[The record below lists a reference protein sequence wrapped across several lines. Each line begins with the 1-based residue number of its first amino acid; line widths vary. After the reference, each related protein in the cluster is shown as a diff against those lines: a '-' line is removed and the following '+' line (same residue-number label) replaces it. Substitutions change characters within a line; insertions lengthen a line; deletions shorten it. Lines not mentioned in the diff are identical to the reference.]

1 MQPKSHTN
9 LIILLGFSLILVIM
23 AVLAAIWLTN
33 ITTNKSH
40 ITEIVQDQKKSEFIF
55 DMREAANQRAL
66 SLYRMSILEDPF
78 DQDDEYLKF
87 RKQGENFI
95 KARLALVAAG
105 EAYTEQIAW
114 AAAKPLIQQGTQ
126 NQIAVTERITDGD
139 IEVAHDLM
147 ANHVIPNQNLVLSHL
162 TRMLDLQKRNV
173 SNELSAIN
181 KQNDRAYLQVS
192 LLGGMAIIIGT
203 VIAFFV
209 IRTSTKSEE
218 KLIHAQQESHEA
230 NQHKSIFLANMSHE
244 LRTPLNA
251 IIGYSEMLQEEAADL
266 GEVTFVSDLNKIN
279 SSGQHLLSLIND
291 ILDVSKIEAGKMEI
305 YPEDFSLPTLIE
317 EVSCT
322 IQPLLTENGNVL
334 QINPIDFEAAM
345 HTDLTKLRQILL
357 NLLSNANKF
366 TFRGKINIE
375 LSTSTVQNKSW
386 VNISVQDSG
395 IGMNSEQIEKLF
407 APFTQADAST
417 TRNYGGTGLGLTIS
431 KHFCELMGGNISVTS
446 HPETG
451 STFTISIPNVAAPN
465 SV

>member
-126 NQIAVTERITDGD
+126 NQITVTERITDGD
-139 IEVAHDLM
+139 IEGAHDLM

-266 GEVTFVSDLNKIN
+266 GEVTFVSDLKI
-279 SSGQHLLSLIND
+279 GRAH
-291 ILDVSKIEAGKMEI
+291 V
-305 YPEDFSLPTLIE
+305 
-317 EVSCT
+317 
-322 IQPLLTENGNVL
+322 
-334 QINPIDFEAAM
+334 
-345 HTDLTKLRQILL
+345 
-357 NLLSNANKF
+357 
-366 TFRGKINIE
+366 
-375 LSTSTVQNKSW
+375 
-386 VNISVQDSG
+386 
-395 IGMNSEQIEKLF
+395 
-407 APFTQADAST
+407 
-417 TRNYGGTGLGLTIS
+417 
-431 KHFCELMGGNISVTS
+431 
-446 HPETG
+446 
-451 STFTISIPNVAAPN
+451 
-465 SV
+465 